1 MIIKV
6 PHYVAPRRI
15 HRMPLY
21 GHSVNKEIYVPNE
34 IGVSGFLIDLG
45 SHRWNKLGWYLFL
58 LRCAQYLAIY
68 PVTHQKAVT
77 YPV

>member
-1 MIIKV
+1 MIKV
-6 PHYVAPRRI
+6 QHYVAPRLI

-21 GHSVNKEIYVPNE
+21 GHCSDKEKYVTVEIDVSV
-34 IGVSGFLIDLG
+34 FLIDLG
-45 SHRWNKLGWYLFL
+45 SRRWNKLGWHPFF

-68 PVTHQKAVT
+68 PVTRQKAVT